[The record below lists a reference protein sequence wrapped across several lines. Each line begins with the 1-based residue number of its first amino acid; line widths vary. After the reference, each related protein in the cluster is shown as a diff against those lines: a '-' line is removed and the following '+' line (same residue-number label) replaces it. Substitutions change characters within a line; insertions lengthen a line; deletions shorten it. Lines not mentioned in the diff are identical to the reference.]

1 MLCTFQLYNNSQ
13 QEQKHWRLN
22 IFTLNEKEYDESK
35 LSDKG
40 KAAYVKL
47 IRIAEQKSDLDIV
60 ANHWT
65 AQLQAE
71 LPKDEVTDGSES
83 KEQRR
88 YCTSRRQS

>member
-1 MLCTFQLYNNSQ
+1 M
-13 QEQKHWRLN
+13 
-22 IFTLNEKEYDESK
+22 FTLNEKEYDESK

-65 AQLQAE
+65 AHLQAE
-71 LPKDEVTDGSES
+71 LAKEEVTDGSES
-83 KEQRR
+83 KE
-88 YCTSRRQS
+88 

>member
-1 MLCTFQLYNNSQ
+1 M
-13 QEQKHWRLN
+13 
-22 IFTLNEKEYDESK
+22 FTLNNK

-65 AQLQAE
+65 AQLQVE
-71 LPKDEVTDGSES
+71 LPKEEVIDGSES
-83 KEQRR
+83 KE
-88 YCTSRRQS
+88 

>member
-1 MLCTFQLYNNSQ
+1 M
-13 QEQKHWRLN
+13 
-22 IFTLNEKEYDESK
+22 FTLNEKEYDESK

-65 AQLQAE
+65 AQLQVE
-71 LPKDEVTDGSES
+71 LSKEKVTDGSES
-83 KEQRR
+83 KE
-88 YCTSRRQS
+88 

>member
-1 MLCTFQLYNNSQ
+1 M
-13 QEQKHWRLN
+13 
-22 IFTLNEKEYDESK
+22 FTLNEKEYDESK

-65 AQLQAE
+65 AQLKAE
-71 LPKDEVTDGSES
+71 LPKDEVTDGSKS
-83 KEQRR
+83 KE
-88 YCTSRRQS
+88 